1 MMKSQ
6 KDESLD
12 SFDVESFK
20 AELEKTAPQIIAQ
33 MCDLFEVRT
42 PRVTKKLRR
51 EMAEQ
56 MASGMEL
63 TLPHLKALEEVGGG
77 TEQVDVVE
85 GYRLLEGMIRQIL
98 RRTKTRLKPGEDAFD
113 YILRN
118 GGRMLRARYSVKRL
132 KQYRLVRGGAERL
145 IAAVLN
151 RPGGQDA
158 ANQLTD
164 EYLKKHFQQDMRYFN
179 ALEAREKRYRSL
191 DLTRMTKNNITRL
204 TEEYRDA
211 AATFE
216 RRLRLLVGMHCIAC
230 GKAQSYAD
238 LRGRDYN
245 ALLQAVDSPN
255 NPLLHFLRGAVNR
268 HVRNALMH
276 GGPSPSHSEGVL
288 RFTDYS
294 AWTKQEHEVVWTM
307 GEFYR
312 ETRKLILTIVSVA
325 NLEMLFKYF
334 CLYRMVAILRYL
346 RDNPPSGSPAA
357 GGTGTSRNKGAGV
370 TLGRREK
377 HQTL

>member
-1 MMKSQ
+1 MKSQ

-20 AELEKTAPQIIAQ
+20 SELEKAAPQIIAQ
-33 MCDLFEVRT
+33 MCDLFEVRP

-63 TLPHLKALEEVGGG
+63 TLPHLKALEKIGGG
-77 TEQVDVVE
+77 TEQVDIGE
-85 GYRLLEGMIRQIL
+85 GYRLLEGMIRQML

-113 YILRN
+113 YILRS
-118 GGRMLRARYSVKRL
+118 GGRMLRAQHSVRRL
-132 KQYRLVRGGAERL
+132 KQYRLVRGGAKRL
-145 IAAVLN
+145 IASVLN
-151 RPGGQDA
+151 RPGGEDA
-158 ANQLTD
+158 ANQLMD
-164 EYLKKHFQQDMRYFN
+164 EYLKNHFQQDMRYMN
-179 ALEAREKRYRSL
+179 ALEARCKRYGNL
-191 DLTRMTKNNITRL
+191 NLTRMTKNNVTRL

-216 RRLRLLVGMHCIAC
+216 RRLRLLVGLNCIAL

-245 ALLQAVDSPN
+245 ALLQAVNSPN
-255 NPLLHFLRGAVNR
+255 NPLLHFLRGAVDR

-276 GGPSPSHSEGVL
+276 GGPSPSHSKGVV

-294 AWTKQEHEVVWTM
+294 ARTRQEHEVVWTM
-307 GEFYR
+307 GKFYR
-312 ETRKLILTIVSVA
+312 ETRKLILTIIAVA
-325 NLEMLFKYF
+325 NLEILFKYF

-346 RDNPPSGSPAA
+346 RDNPPGGSPAA
-357 GGTGTSRNKGAGV
+357 GGTGTSRKNTAGV
-370 TLGRREK
+370 TVGGRAR
-377 HQTL
+377 HQTV